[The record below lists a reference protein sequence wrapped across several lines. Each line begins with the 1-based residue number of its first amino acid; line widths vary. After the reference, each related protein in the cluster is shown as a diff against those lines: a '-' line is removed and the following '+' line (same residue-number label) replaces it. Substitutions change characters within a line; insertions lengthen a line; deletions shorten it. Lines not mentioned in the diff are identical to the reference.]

1 MGKGMQAQQPPEHWR
16 SRAGFILAAAG
27 SAIGLGNIWRFP
39 YLTGENGGAAFV
51 MVYVVAVALVGL
63 PLMLNE
69 LVLGRRGG
77 RDVVGSLRELAPG
90 TFWPWTGFLCVICC
104 FVVLSYYS
112 VVAGWALAYAVAT
125 ALGLRLDFAAFAA
138 SPGPVLLSFAVF
150 LAWTVAIVQAG
161 VAAGIERWSRRL
173 MPLLW
178 LLMLVVL
185 IRSVTLPGAGAGV
198 RYYLHPDFGK
208 LNAEVLLKAVG
219 QVMFSLGVG
228 WGLLITYAS
237 YLDRSHPLPRASL
250 WVAGLDTL
258 VALVAGLMIF
268 PAVFALGRDPAGGP
282 ALTFQTLPDVFARMP
297 GGVVIGTLF
306 FLLLVV
312 AALTST
318 IAMLEVPV
326 AWLVREKG
334 VSRAG
339 AAWSVGGAA
348 FVAGIPSALSVG
360 GVRFFSEVHWAGQT
374 GVMDILDQVFG
385 TGLLLVISLLLSVF
399 TGWRWSVEA
408 AAEEAAAGCP
418 GFVGGRWGRWRVRL
432 WGFFL
437 RWFCPAVIGV
447 LLVQWVRMV
456 LR

>member
-1 MGKGMQAQQPPEHWR
+1 MQTRQPDEHWR
-16 SRAGFILAAAG
+16 SRWGFVLAAAG

-51 MVYVVAVALVGL
+51 LVYLAAVVLVGL

-77 RDVVGSLRELAPG
+77 RDVVGSLRVLAPG
-90 TFWPWTGFLCVICC
+90 TAWPWVGFLCITCC

-112 VVAGWALAYAVAT
+112 VVAGWALAYAVAA
-125 ALGLRLDFAAFAA
+125 ALGVRLDFAVFAA
-138 SPGPVLLSFAVF
+138 SPGPVLASFAAF
-150 LAWTVAIVQAG
+150 LACTVAIVQAG

-178 LLMLVVL
+178 VLMVLVL
-185 IRSVTLPGAGAGV
+185 IRSLTLPGAAAGV
-198 RYYLHPDFGK
+198 KYYLQPDFSK
-208 LNAEVLLKAVG
+208 LHADVLLKAAG
-219 QVMFSLGVG
+219 QALFSLGVG

-237 YLDRSHPLPRASL
+237 YLDRSHPLPQASL

-282 ALTFQTLPDVFARMP
+282 SLTFQTLPDVFERMP
-297 GGVVIGTLF
+297 GGGLIGPVF

-326 AWLVREKG
+326 AWLVQEKG
-334 VSRAG
+334 VSRAR
-339 AAWSVGGAA
+339 AAWGVGGAA
-348 FVAGIPSALSVG
+348 FVLGIPSALSVG
-360 GVRFFSEVHWAGQT
+360 GARIFSEVHLAGQT

-385 TGLLLVISLLLSVF
+385 TGLLLLISLLLSLF
-399 TGWRWSVEA
+399 TGWRWSVEPA
-408 AAEEAAAGCP
+408 AAEAAEGCSA
-418 GFVGGRWGRWRVRL
+418 FVRGRWGRWRVAL

-437 RWFCPAVIGV
+437 RWFCPGVILV
-447 LLVQWVRMV
+447 LLGQW
-456 LR
+456 LRLVWA